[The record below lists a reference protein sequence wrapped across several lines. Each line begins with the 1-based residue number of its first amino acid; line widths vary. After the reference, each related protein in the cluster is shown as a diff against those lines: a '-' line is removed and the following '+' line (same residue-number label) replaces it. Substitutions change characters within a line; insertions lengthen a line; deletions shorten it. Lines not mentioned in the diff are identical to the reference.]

1 MPHFKFLDMAIVF
14 FVSIMGNE
22 KEQGTIAIQNA
33 YVEKWGIS
41 KEELRRTAIKNT
53 WKEYPPE
60 IKKMEDIISEIV
72 LGQVTSEDDDEDG
85 LISEEIS
92 YGEFSIDNVR
102 QMIKEEVDKMRA
114 QAEMDMYVLTNTS
127 RNFGAACIT
136 YPGVLKEQMSVEE
149 MNLMVEEVN
158 EREVD
163 SIDVLSNHVY
173 QYKRELEEIIY

>member
-1 MPHFKFLDMAIVF
+1 MIYSEGTKRFTFDVNQFSDFSKVKDKIYYKLVNYEMNRQALKTMPHFKFLDMAIVF

-72 LGQVTSEDDDEDG
+72 LGRLHQ
-85 LISEEIS
+85 
-92 YGEFSIDNVR
+92 
-102 QMIKEEVDKMRA
+102 KMMTRT
-114 QAEMDMYVLTNTS
+114 D
-127 RNFGAACIT
+127 
-136 YPGVLKEQMSVEE
+136 
-149 MNLMVEEVN
+149 
-158 EREVD
+158 
-163 SIDVLSNHVY
+163 
-173 QYKRELEEIIY
+173 